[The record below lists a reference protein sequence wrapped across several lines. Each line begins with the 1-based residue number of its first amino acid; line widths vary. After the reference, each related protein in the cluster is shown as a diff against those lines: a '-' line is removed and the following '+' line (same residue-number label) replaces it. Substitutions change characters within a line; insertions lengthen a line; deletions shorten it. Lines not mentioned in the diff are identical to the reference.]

1 MDNYFNVPKDT
12 RTQEEKLLDA
22 LKTRDLSV
30 REIFTR
36 LYINSPT
43 KIISN
48 LRKNHTIEEVGEK
61 NYSVY
66 HLVKA

>member
-12 RTQEEKLLDA
+12 LTQEEKLLDA